1 MRDVSSRDVVLTV
14 MVVTV
19 ALIGSVYLI
28 SLA

>member
-28 SLA
+28 SLT